1 MAKCNVLSVILLMY
15 CINGMS
21 LRQVPVYILTSLV
34 NTYPCIIIPCTI
46 NNTTHQQAMYVDNTI
61 YLKAMYTDNKT
72 TLPQL
77 YTDSDTVN
85 KIQLTIIYALRYPVE
100 ITYIIC
106 LSTQVFVSRPTAR
119 RQPPS
124 SS

>member
-1 MAKCNVLSVILLMY
+1 MTSQSCYSSIGNVCRQHYS
-15 CINGMS
+15 CIG
-21 LRQVPVYILTSLV
+21 QW
-34 NTYPCIIIPCTI
+34 
-46 NNTTHQQAMYVDNTI
+46 AMDVDNTI

-106 LSTQVFVSRPTAR
+106 LSTHTCICEQAYST
-119 RQPPS
+119 
-124 SS
+124 